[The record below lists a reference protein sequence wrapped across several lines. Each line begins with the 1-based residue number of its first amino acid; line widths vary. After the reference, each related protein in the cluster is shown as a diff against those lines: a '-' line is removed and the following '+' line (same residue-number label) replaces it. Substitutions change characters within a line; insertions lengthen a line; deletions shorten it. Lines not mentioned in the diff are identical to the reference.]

1 MSLFIQMPKCERN
14 TFKPKKVIERA
25 RIPQGRTREGA
36 GCSHKTCFWG
46 PASPLPPPSSSSC
59 SSPRAASGFH
69 GNRGDDTLAPEGL
82 HWLDHQLS
90 LPGLQSPPYSRICSA
105 RSNPTPHPSSCP
117 PVNTETTQPRELQ
130 FHPDDNERSLQV
142 TVEFD
147 KKKEGSSINAQRS
160 GLAPPVPERECTRL
174 SSLSQLFVSSPE
186 GKAFQFYLLSL
197 TASFFLFIV
206 LSFLLLNLT

>member
-14 TFKPKKVIERA
+14 TFKPKEVIERA

-147 KKKEGSSINAQRS
+147 KKRKEAALTHKDLGWLHLYQNENARDS
-160 GLAPPVPERECTRL
+160 AVLASFLCL
-174 SSLSQLFVSSPE
+174 LLKGKLFNFISSL
-186 GKAFQFYLLSL
+186 
-197 TASFFLFIV
+197 
-206 LSFLLLNLT
+206 